1 MNKILISVCF
11 ILLFCHTSFAE
22 SYYFKEC
29 RISNAVVASYIIN
42 IKKNV
47 IEVELKAVDG
57 TVQNFSD
64 KIKTIEKNKIVSEK
78 IKSTKGKNL

>member
-1 MNKILISVCF
+1 MKKTLVTVALSF
-11 ILLFCHTSFAE
+11 LFCNIVNAE

-64 KIKTIEKNKIVSEK
+64 KIKTIVKPSRRSFDFKLKKMS
-78 IKSTKGKNL
+78 S